1 MNITKTTNLSEHIS
15 ATIREKAPYQKVL
28 VIFDYSMPSILLSE
42 IEYANAKQCVLNKYI
57 IDGHT
62 DIADLQSILNGGTKL
77 AIFAVSDDTRMKI
90 NKFHLDLSYIDVIF
104 LPTNANLIPFLS
116 KTGENAT
123 LLVSK
128 EIMQLNGLDYTN
140 CYLCISVLLLY
151 CINKK
156 FQHYKDQDAL
166 SLNDANERLYRYL
179 HDIDQTLHLSTS
191 DQKVDK
197 FIDIAISHHEWAKDD
212 DFVEMSILLANDLPI
227 EQTLNVSTVISIGI
241 LALIRYQH
249 THTLCLTDVYK
260 KVHSTT
266 DYDYDLLEKYYRTI
280 FDMKN
285 LDILSQYYPTLLKDV
300 QSIIKMLN
308 SITTYLSI
316 ERPTLNPTLSP
327 SNINKL
333 LPKIKHS
340 LAEYQN
346 DLIHLTYLYGVYD

>member
-1 MNITKTTNLSEHIS
+1 MNIIKTTDITERVSI
-15 ATIREKAPYQKVL
+15 AIREKAPYQKVL
-28 VIFDYSMPSILLSE
+28 VIFDYTMPSILLSE
-42 IEYANAKQCVLNKYI
+42 IEYANAKQCVLNKFI
-57 IDGHT
+57 IDEHT
-62 DIADLQSILNGGTKL
+62 DPAELQSVLNDGTKL
-77 AIFAVSDDTRMKI
+77 ALFAISDSTRIKI
-90 NKFHLDLSYIDVIF
+90 NKFQLDLAYIATIF
-104 LPTNANLIPFLS
+104 LPTNANLVPFLS
-116 KTGENAT
+116 ENGDNTT

-128 EIMQLNGLDYTN
+128 EIYELNGMDYTN
-140 CYLCISVLLLY
+140 CCLCVSALLLY
-151 CINKK
+151 CLNKK

-166 SLNDANERLYRYL
+166 ALNTANERLYRYL
-179 HDIDQTLHLSTS
+179 HDIDQVMHLSTS

-197 FIDIAISHHEWAKDD
+197 FLDIMISHYEWAQDN
-212 DFVEMSILLANDLPI
+212 DFIETAVLLQNDLPI
-227 EQTLNVSTVISIGI
+227 EQTLNISTVISISI

-249 THTLCLTDVYK
+249 QHTLCLTDVYK
-260 KVHSTT
+260 KVHTPT
-266 DYDYDLLEKYYRTI
+266 EYKFDLLEKYYRTI

-316 ERPTLNPTLSP
+316 ERPQLNPTLSP